1 MNPTATVAM
10 LTDSIGGPASALTA
24 LWFFFAIL
32 LLDFFDIAL
41 PRGDSMA
48 VSGALCAAAMV
59 ILGPMVGGV
68 VSLLSLVLVYV
79 ARFNRVSL
87 RRAVQA
93 LAARVVAVSTTG
105 LVIFLIGDG
114 VASTLEYARI
124 VIVAAVFL
132 LTDLVVN
139 QVVMSVQTKRPF
151 ARLLAGSLRMQG
163 MLLLAQGSAAILVY
177 ITFPEMNAWSLIPV
191 VAILLLTRQSYALLL
206 DIRETYRKTVEVLV
220 QAAEGEDARRI
231 GHAERTAGI
240 ARAIAMKAGL
250 TGDEVERVSYAALL
264 HDLDALGE
272 VVLPPGT
279 VAEPPARLD
288 GGSASVVAD
297 SVFFADVVPV
307 LRVCDGDAE
316 FAHEASSAQL
326 TSAFIVSL
334 ASDVD
339 AAAHPGVAEAHAG
352 SSVTRVYPFVT
363 AAEKA
368 RIVGAAIE
376 IGYRI
381 PAVG

>member
-1 MNPTATVAM
+1 MNLISMVSASI
-10 LTDSIGGPASALTA
+10 DSLGGQAGALSA
-24 LWFFFAIL
+24 LWFFLAIL

-59 ILGPMVGGV
+59 ILGPFVGGGV
-68 VSLLSLVLVYV
+68 AVLSLLLVYA
-79 ARFNRVSL
+79 ARFSRVSV
-87 RRAVQA
+87 RRASQA
-93 LAARVVAVSTTG
+93 LSARIGAV
-105 LVIFLIGDG
+105 G
-114 VASTLEYARI
+114 VASLAMLLMGSSTGILGYARI
-124 VIVAAVFL
+124 VVVSTAFL
-132 LTDLVVN
+132 LTDLVLN
-139 QVVMSVQTKRPF
+139 QVMMAVQTKRPF
-151 ARLLAGSLRMQG
+151 GRLLAGSLRMQG
-163 MLLLAQGSAAILVY
+163 MLLLAQGSAAVLVY
-177 ITFPEMNAWSLIPV
+177 ITYPEMNAWSLIPV

-220 QAAEGEDARRI
+220 QAAEGEDVRRT

-272 VVLPPGT
+272 AVPSDGHA
-279 VAEPPARLD
+279 VASPASAT
-288 GGSASVVAD
+288 GGSADVVAD

-316 FAHEASSAQL
+316 FSRAASSADL

-339 AAAHPGVAEAHAG
+339 AEEHPDVAEAHTS
-352 SSVTRVYPFVT
+352 SSVSRVYPFVT

-376 IGYRI
+376 MGYRI